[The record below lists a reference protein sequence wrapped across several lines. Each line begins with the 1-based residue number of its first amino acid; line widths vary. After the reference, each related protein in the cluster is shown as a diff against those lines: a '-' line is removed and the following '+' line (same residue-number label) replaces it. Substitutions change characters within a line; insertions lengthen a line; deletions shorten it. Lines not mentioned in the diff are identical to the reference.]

1 MGWGGHI
8 RGMSEHLMVF
18 PDRET
23 ADQVAAELADEG
35 FTEVRVVREALAGED
50 DSEDHE
56 WAVYVR
62 EEMVADEPGDEDE
75 QRTRDQTRQ
84 IGRDLLDQNL
94 ERTGSERQIE
104 RVEHAD
110 QRDEYDQP
118 KGYGRNS

>member
-1 MGWGGHI
+1 MGWGGHT

-62 EEMVADEPGDEDE
+62 EEMVADESGPVEGGLRDRFAALADE
-75 QRTRDQTRQ
+75 Q
-84 IGRDLLDQNL
+84 G
-94 ERTGSERQIE
+94 GW
-104 RVEHAD
+104 
-110 QRDEYDQP
+110 YDP
-118 KGYGRNS
+118 EPHGVS

>member
-1 MGWGGHI
+1 MGWGGHT

-56 WAVYVR
+56 WAVHVR
-62 EEMVADEPGDEDE
+62 EEMVADDSGPVEGGLRDRFAALADEHGGWYDPEPHGV
-75 QRTRDQTRQ
+75 
-84 IGRDLLDQNL
+84 
-94 ERTGSERQIE
+94 S
-104 RVEHAD
+104 
-110 QRDEYDQP
+110 
-118 KGYGRNS
+118 